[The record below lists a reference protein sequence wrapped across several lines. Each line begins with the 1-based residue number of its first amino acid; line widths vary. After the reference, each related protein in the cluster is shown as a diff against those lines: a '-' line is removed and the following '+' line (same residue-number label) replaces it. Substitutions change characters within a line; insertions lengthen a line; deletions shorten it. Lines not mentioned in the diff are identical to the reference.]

1 MYKQGEI
8 VIVKFPFTDGS
19 EFKRRPALIISDEL
33 VNKTGDYLLVQ
44 ITSKFNN
51 DSLSI
56 IINDTDCQ
64 KKLPL
69 QSYIRIHKIFTIHNS
84 LIISKMTAVKSDFKN
99 KIITKIIEILK

>member
-19 EFKRRPALIISDEL
+19 EFKRRPALIVSKDL

-44 ITSKFNN
+44 ITSKFTN
-51 DSLSI
+51 DSLTM
-56 IINDTDCQ
+56 IINDSDCL

-84 LIISKMTAVKSDFKN
+84 LIISKLTPVNTEFRN
-99 KIITKIIEILK
+99 KIVDKIIQIIK

>member
-19 EFKRRPALIISDEL
+19 EFKRRPALIVSNDL

-44 ITSKFNN
+44 ITSKFSN
-51 DSLSI
+51 DSLTMM
-56 IINDTDCQ
+56 INDSDCL

-69 QSYIRIHKIFTIHNS
+69 QSYIRTHKIFTLHNS
-84 LIISKMTAVKSDFKN
+84 LNISKLTSVNSKFRN
-99 KIITKIIEILK
+99 KIVDKIIQLIK

>member
-19 EFKRRPALIISDEL
+19 EFKRRPALIVSNDL

-44 ITSKFNN
+44 ITSKFTN
-51 DSLSI
+51 DSLTM
-56 IINDTDCQ
+56 IINDSDCL

-69 QSYIRIHKIFTIHNS
+69 QSYIKTHKIFTIHNS
-84 LIISKMTAVKSDFKN
+84 LIISKLTSVNSEFRN
-99 KIITKIIEILK
+99 KIVDKIIQLIK